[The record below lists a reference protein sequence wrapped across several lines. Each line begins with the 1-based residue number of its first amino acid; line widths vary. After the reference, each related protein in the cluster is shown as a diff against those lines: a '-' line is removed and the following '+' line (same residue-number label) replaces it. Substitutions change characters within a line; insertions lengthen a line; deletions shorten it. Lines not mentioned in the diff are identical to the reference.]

1 MTSKSA
7 NVIIFTDTPS
17 ASWFARGYGAYRI
30 ASEIRRLGFSVLTV
44 DFSSVIN
51 WETFK
56 KIIDKS
62 AGDDTI
68 MVGFST
74 TWYPTKHKKL
84 PNHRY
89 FVGMNSLSVNSSV
102 DFDPNVHPWYF
113 DSMAY
118 SISGGELDKYV
129 AYIKKINPKIKVIIG
144 GAKAHEY
151 TNEPSIDHV
160 FIGYGENHMIDF
172 LTTRRIFNKII
183 NYDVKAQSGC
193 FDFNRSQTIYVDT
206 DCLFPPDI
214 LSFEFSR
221 GCIFNCSF
229 CSYPHKNQDTRNYVK
244 YQDTIKDELL
254 QNWKKW
260 GVYKYVITDDTFN
273 DYTEK
278 LILIEEAVRD
288 LPFKPEFWA
297 YTRQDLIGRHPQQ
310 AELIKKIGVSET
322 YYGLET
328 WCDETANAIRKGGSK
343 SRKIDGM
350 RISKE
355 VWGKEVF
362 AMAGI
367 VIGLPYDT
375 VESINQSIK
384 WYQTEGHRYIDLFGF
399 GSLILRDYGEQRKYM
414 TLSDIEK
421 DLNAWGYTIPDPINK
436 PHSWT
441 RTGGD
446 ICSKEFADQLMISS
460 NAECKPYWSEQG
472 VNTWNWIDVFK
483 YNNIDLNR
491 DRTEVVYD
499 HVTRFYLP
507 KLLEILENKKW

>member
-7 NVIIFTDTPS
+7 NVIIFADMPS
-17 ASWFARGYGAYRI
+17 ANWFARGYGAYRI

-44 DFSSVIN
+44 DFSSVVD

-62 AGDDTI
+62 VGDETI

-89 FVGMNSLSVNSSV
+89 FVGMNSLSINPSV
-102 DFDPNVHPWYF
+102 DFDPSVHPWYF

-129 AYIKKINPKIKVIIG
+129 SYIKKINPKTKVTIG

-151 TNEPSIDHV
+151 ITEPSIDHV
-160 FIGYGENHMIDF
+160 FIGYSENHIIDF
-172 LTTRRIFNKII
+172 LTTKRIFNKII
-183 NYDVKAQSGC
+183 NYDVKSQSGS
-193 FDFNRSQTIYVDT
+193 FDFNKSKTIYVDT
-206 DCLFPPDI
+206 DCLLPAET
-214 LSFEFSR
+214 LTFEFSR

-229 CSYPHKNQDTRNYVK
+229 CSYPHRNQDTRNFVK
-244 YQDTIKDELL
+244 YQDTIKDELIE
-254 QNWKKW
+254 NWKNW

-278 LILIEEAVRD
+278 LILIEEVIKD

-297 YTRQDLIGRHPQQ
+297 YTRQDLIGRHPEQ
-310 AELIKKIGVSET
+310 AQLMKNIGVTET

-328 WCDETANAIRKGGSK
+328 WCDETAKAIRKGGSK

-355 VWGKEVF
+355 VWGNQVYTVS
-362 AMAGI
+362 GI
-367 VIGLPYDT
+367 VIGLPLDT
-375 VESINQSIK
+375 VESINESIK
-384 WYQTEGHRYIDLFGF
+384 WYQDEGHKYIDLFGY
-399 GSLILRDYGEQRKYM
+399 GSLIIRDYGDQKHYM
-414 TLSDIEK
+414 SLSDIEK
-421 DLNAWGYTIPDPINK
+421 DLDKWGYKIPDPSNK
-436 PHSWT
+436 PHHWV
-441 RTGGD
+441 RTGGN
-446 ICSKEFADQLMISS
+446 ITTKEQADELMLSS
-460 NAECKPYWSEQG
+460 NSACKPYWNT
-472 VNTWNWIDVFK
+472 VNTWNWLDIFIS
-483 YNNIDLNR
+483 NDLNLNR
-491 DRTEVVYD
+491 SRTEIVYE
-499 HVTRFYLP
+499 HVTRFYIP
-507 KLLEILENKKW
+507 KLLEILENKSW